1 MPDDIIQV
9 SCFIIYM
16 DKVMIYDKQNI
27 STKNGT
33 HWYPSFVKRKVFLQT
48 VMTQETQNL
57 NFLIDAPTF
66 VNQLYF

>member
-27 STKNGT
+27 STKNG
-33 HWYPSFVKRKVFLQT
+33 YQLVSVVCK
-48 VMTQETQNL
+48 TQSLLADSNDSRNSKL
-57 NFLIDAPTF
+57 KFFN
-66 VNQLYF
+66 